1 MEVVEA
7 LIKVVMEVS
16 AGLHSFSS
24 VSAEE
29 ENRDNS

>member
-16 AGLHSFSS
+16 AGLHS
-24 VSAEE
+24 SAVHKLH
-29 ENRDNS
+29 NYL